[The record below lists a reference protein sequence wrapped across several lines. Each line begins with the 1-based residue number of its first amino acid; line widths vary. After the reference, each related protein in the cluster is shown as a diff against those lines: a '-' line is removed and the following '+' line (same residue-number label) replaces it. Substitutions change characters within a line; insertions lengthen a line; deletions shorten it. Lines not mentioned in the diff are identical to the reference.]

1 MSGRLYFEDLEV
13 GHVIATQ
20 GRTITE
26 ADIVNFAGV
35 SGDYNPIH
43 VDAEHAAV
51 THFGKRVAHGVLGLA
66 IATGQAYLT
75 GLLAH
80 SIVAFSGLEW
90 KFRAP
95 VYIGDTIRTELKIS
109 KKRELPGANG
119 GMVVMAIEVINQQG
133 EVVQAGT
140 WNVIIA
146 NRPVES

>member
-1 MSGRLYFEDLEV
+1 MSGRLYFEDLV
-13 GHVIATQ
+13 VDQIIATQ

-43 VDAEHAAV
+43 VDDEHAVA

-66 IATGQAYLT
+66 IATGLAYST

-80 SIVAFSGLEW
+80 STIAFSGLDW

-95 VYIGDTIRTELKIS
+95 VYIGDTIRTELKVN

-119 GMVVMAIEVINQQG
+119 GMVVLAIRVTNQHG
-133 EVVQAGT
+133 ESVQEGT

-146 NRPVES
+146 YRPTDS